1 MARQRYLSNAPIK
14 EAILDIRAKLPAS
27 VDTARL
33 LSLQPKVAEQYPNKQ
48 ERRKWE
54 GEIRLG
60 EHAQPETRS
69 TVNEVDGYLFRS
81 SDDTR
86 IVQYRLDGF
95 TFNRLKPYDNWAA
108 FRDEA
113 ERLWSIY
120 IEAATPEQ
128 ITRIALRYIN
138 QMLIPGPIINF
149 DDYLTAGPVVPEKL
163 PQQVSSFVTRVVI
176 HEPQIRAS
184 AVITQAFEKI
194 IEPDI
199 VPIILDIDVIK
210 VAQLDLDYGQMWE
223 SFEAL
228 RSFKNS
234 IFFESIT
241 EKTAELFQ

>member
-1 MARQRYLSNAPIK
+1 MARHRYLRNAPIK
-14 EAILDIRAKLPAS
+14 EAILDIRARLPVS
-27 VDTARL
+27 VDVARL
-33 LSLQPKVAEQYPNKQ
+33 LSLQPKVSGQYPNKQ

-60 EHAQPETRS
+60 ESAQPEAKS
-69 TVNEVDGYLFRS
+69 TASGVDGYLFRS
-81 SDDTR
+81 SDGTR

-95 TFNRLKPYDNWAA
+95 TLNRLKPYDKWES

-113 ERLWSIY
+113 KRLWSIY
-120 IEAATPEQ
+120 TESAMPEQ

-138 QMLIPGPIINF
+138 QMLIPGPVINF
-149 DDYLTAGPVVPEKL
+149 DDYLTAGPVVPENL

-176 HEPQIRAS
+176 HEPQIKAS

-194 IEPDI
+194 IEPDM
-199 VPIILDIDVIK
+199 VPVILDIDVIK
-210 VAQLDLDYGQMWE
+210 VAQFDLNYEQMWE
-223 SFEAL
+223 SFEGL
-228 RSFKNS
+228 RNFKNS